1 MVDRSKKALKR
12 FLARLFDYYLFTI
25 VVSVAIA
32 SLGLGQYLENQPDII
47 VFLKISVFIIFFEF
61 ACLSAYGTTP
71 GKFTMGIYVLDRKKQ
86 HMDIVNNLLRTS
98 IAVLVFGVSLN
109 LHFIA
114 FLVVMA
120 ICALFYIYGFSMFWD
135 KFSSSVVY
143 YKKWDFVNYIFS
155 GFLLIST
162 IILLIY
168 IISNKLEEGERLLLP
183 DSEKAAVEKTLKDG
197 ELLSPFSGGQG
208 IGK

>member
-25 VVSVAIA
+25 VISVAVA
-32 SLGLGQYLENQPDII
+32 SLGLNQYLENQPDII
-47 VFLKISVFIIFFEF
+47 VFLKICVFIIFFEF

-98 IAVLVFGVSLN
+98 IAVLIFGASLN
-109 LHFIA
+109 FHIVA

-120 ICALFYIYGFSMFWD
+120 ICAICYIYGLPMFWD
-135 KFSSSVVY
+135 KISSSAVY

-155 GFLLIST
+155 GVLLVST

-168 IISNKLEEGERLLLP
+168 VISNKMEEANSLLIP
-183 DSEKAAVEKTLKDG
+183 DAEIEGIEKTLKEG

-208 IGK
+208 IRK